1 MMTDIKKSLKVNA
14 ADSCYY
20 AAFTMY
26 CFFHLME
33 RTNYVYMF
41 GVAMDSIGK
50 IANALMLILLLVR
63 FFSIRFTTDALV
75 CSGIGFL
82 VSLITLGVT
91 KSWIP
96 LSICLFIIA
105 GNGIDIRRLTKIVLV
120 VTVLVF
126 LIVAFG
132 LISGS
137 INSIDSIRPGETKVR
152 HSLGFNQV
160 NALGAV
166 LARICTCVVYLR
178 WNKSPLLSV
187 LLSSTSVFFLEMV
200 ANSRTAEL
208 YLLVL
213 ICFQVYCYIRRQS
226 FTSASKSRICL
237 YLVIGSFLLTVIL
250 LFVFLLPT
258 PCLWLLVSLLAT
270 VFIQCGIYSNNIR
283 YIRSAMAHC
292 FLGRQSGLVPLMPCS
307 PSIMLGHFGLSIT
320 GLFQLYFY

>member
-126 LIVAFG
+126 
-132 LISGS
+132 
-137 INSIDSIRPGETKVR
+137 
-152 HSLGFNQV
+152 
-160 NALGAV
+160 
-166 LARICTCVVYLR
+166 
-178 WNKSPLLSV
+178 
-187 LLSSTSVFFLEMV
+187 
-200 ANSRTAEL
+200 
-208 YLLVL
+208 
-213 ICFQVYCYIRRQS
+213 
-226 FTSASKSRICL
+226 
-237 YLVIGSFLLTVIL
+237 
-250 LFVFLLPT
+250 
-258 PCLWLLVSLLAT
+258 
-270 VFIQCGIYSNNIR
+270 
-283 YIRSAMAHC
+283 
-292 FLGRQSGLVPLMPCS
+292 
-307 PSIMLGHFGLSIT
+307 
-320 GLFQLYFY
+320 